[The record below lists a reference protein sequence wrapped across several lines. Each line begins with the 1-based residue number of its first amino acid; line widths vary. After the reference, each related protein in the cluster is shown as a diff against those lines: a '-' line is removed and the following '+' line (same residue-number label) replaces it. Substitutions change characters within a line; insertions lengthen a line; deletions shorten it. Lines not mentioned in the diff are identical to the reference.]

1 MKLCRCEGKRSLNA
15 FAFTT
20 QTTHTHTHTHTG
32 MHTSSIKALH
42 SLLRLSI
49 RKLSLGFRALA
60 YRHLYEA
67 FSAKCSKHGPAIC
80 IEFTGN
86 DGGRG
91 GRWLGEEGGRV
102 WCWGNADNKYI
113 RLNTRLFG
121 NRWIYIPKKSKPARW
136 VKPALCC
143 GICELASTLCV
154 FQRVRQREYTLTLR
168 TIHS

>member
-1 MKLCRCEGKRSLNA
+1 
-15 FAFTT
+15 
-20 QTTHTHTHTHTG
+20 

-49 RKLSLGFRALA
+49 RKLSPGFRALA

-86 DGGRG
+86 EGV
-91 GRWLGEEGGRV
+91 EEGGDWERRGAV
-102 WCWGNADNKYI
+102 VVLGGNADNKYI
-113 RLNTRLFG
+113 RLKTRLFG

-136 VKPALCC
+136 VKPGLCC
-143 GICELASTLCV
+143 GIWKLVSTLCV
-154 FQRVRQREYTLTLR
+154 FQRKSGRGNTHSYWAQYTVNSSAHTLLERESSVL
-168 TIHS
+168 